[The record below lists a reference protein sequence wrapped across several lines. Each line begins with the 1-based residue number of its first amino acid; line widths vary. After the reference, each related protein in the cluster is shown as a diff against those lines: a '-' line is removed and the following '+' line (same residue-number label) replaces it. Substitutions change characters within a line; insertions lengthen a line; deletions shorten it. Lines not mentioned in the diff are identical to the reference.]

1 MKFSPEKQQVKA
13 YAKNSFFDWIS
24 NGTLPF
30 ILISYYYEIF
40 DPAKAPL
47 VSARQAEVE
56 PEELKAE
63 VVLEAKAPEVE
74 QEVESVDVT
83 EDIAQADEPNE
94 AVVEP
99 EVVTAPEVVSDIE
112 GETEKSET
120 DANTETDQFAPRN
133 DPSRLSVNEKV

>member
-1 MKFSPEKQQVKA
+1 
-13 YAKNSFFDWIS
+13 
-24 NGTLPF
+24 
-30 ILISYYYEIF
+30 
-40 DPAKAPL
+40 L

-56 PEELKAE
+56 PEEVKAE

-94 AVVEP
+94 VVVEP
-99 EVVTAPEVVSDIE
+99 EVVAEPEVASDVE

-120 DANTETDQFAPRN
+120 EANTETDQFAPRN
-133 DPSRLSVNEKV
+133 DPSRLSVNEKVLLQRKVYQAPMVYILDGHYVRSYRKMFERNILWD